1 MNQQQFERIIKDM
14 TRRYGKMKSGT
25 EEDHAMTLFVMETNL
40 LKTHR
45 AHPDSNSRR
54 AKEAILL
61 ALYRVEGYLTGMKAE
76 TEPFESEE
84 NLRLRDALLMAFDPF
99 TNEEI
104 KAVIQES
111 TVDLE
116 DSASL
121 NGFYKEP
128 VICMLRIWDSVETWE
143 KKMGSNGYFTFL
155 EGHLGAKIP
164 RDEELKYAVLTS

>member
-40 LKTHR
+40 LKMHR

-84 NLRLRDALLMAFDPF
+84 NLRLRDALLMAFDPLL
-99 TNEEI
+99 T
-104 KAVIQES
+104 
-111 TVDLE
+111 
-116 DSASL
+116 
-121 NGFYKEP
+121 
-128 VICMLRIWDSVETWE
+128 
-143 KKMGSNGYFTFL
+143 KKS
-155 EGHLGAKIP
+155 KP
-164 RDEELKYAVLTS
+164 